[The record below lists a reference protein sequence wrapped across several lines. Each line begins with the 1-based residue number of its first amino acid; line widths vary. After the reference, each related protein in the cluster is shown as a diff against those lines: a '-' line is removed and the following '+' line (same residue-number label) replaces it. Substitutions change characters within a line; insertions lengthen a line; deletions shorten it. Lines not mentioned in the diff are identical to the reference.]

1 MISSPCLRPSA
12 KNSLSARSPGM
23 PKTCDTPILRRYTTR
38 KSPSA
43 MCLFTPLSPSSNYV
57 IVTKRARR
65 RTSSTAPCAR
75 VLCWRVKLMFSKILR
90 MQFLGPM
97 QLSKLVMYL
106 PQFVRVF
113 YRLYTDERVSMLA
126 KTVPWMGLAL
136 MLTPPALELDMIP
149 IVGELDW
156 LVIGYLS
163 LKVFIWL
170 CPPDVVREHVVQIGR
185 GE

>member
-1 MISSPCLRPSA
+1 
-12 KNSLSARSPGM
+12 
-23 PKTCDTPILRRYTTR
+23 
-38 KSPSA
+38 
-43 MCLFTPLSPSSNYV
+43 
-57 IVTKRARR
+57 
-65 RTSSTAPCAR
+65 
-75 VLCWRVKLMFSKILR
+75 MFSKILR

-97 QLSKLVMYL
+97 QLSRLVMYL
-106 PQFVRVF
+106 PQFVRLF
-113 YRLYTDERVSMLA
+113 YRLWTDDRVPTLA
-126 KTVPWMGLAL
+126 KAVPWMGALL

-170 CPPDVVREHVVQIGR
+170 CPPDVVREHVAQIGR